1 MLERCFT
8 YAFQVYSFLLVFFMV
23 EMLDSENCNQQIK
36 IELFFDIDLDHELSI
51 THHKVAVRLCD
62 RRQEVGSSLCPSTGR
77 REP

>member
-36 IELFFDIDLDHELSI
+36 IELFFDIDLDHEL
-51 THHKVAVRLCD
+51 
-62 RRQEVGSSLCPSTGR
+62 
-77 REP
+77 